1 MSASTA
7 HSRPHKRHTL
17 FSIPHPAFGK
27 RPELSPPNSTTPASY
42 RSPPHLPIP
51 HRGPHPSTSG
61 DALTGATNASF
72 SPQVPLQSQSRW
84 LRLPPAHTNEQLRP
98 CHHPTNLPHQYH
110 HSPQLIGLHQ
120 RHPQRPHHL
129 PSGYALLPPMS
140 TAHQPVRYL
149 TLMTSPNVL
158 RSPLKQQKPH
168 MPRTTHGTLTLNF
181 IGVGLT
187 PSPCRHAYPRLPR
200 TTPPL
205 QEQHSQL
212 QTTFPYPPPIELSLP
227 CARSSPL
234 TTHQILRPYAENDIN
249 HNHAANLRKSKAAY
263 TVNKSR
269 PA

>member
-1 MSASTA
+1 MIEIFL
-7 HSRPHKRHTL
+7 L
-17 FSIPHPAFGK
+17 FS
-27 RPELSPPNSTTPASY
+27 
-42 RSPPHLPIP
+42 RS
-51 HRGPHPSTSG
+51 RK
-61 DALTGATNASF
+61 
-72 SPQVPLQSQSRW
+72 
-84 LRLPPAHTNEQLRP
+84 
-98 CHHPTNLPHQYH
+98 
-110 HSPQLIGLHQ
+110 
-120 RHPQRPHHL
+120 
-129 PSGYALLPPMS
+129 PSGYALLPPTS
-140 TAHQPVRYL
+140 TAHQPARYL
-149 TLMTSPNVL
+149 TLTISPNVL

-212 QTTFPYPPPIELSLP
+212 PTIFPYPLIELSLP

-234 TTHQILRPYAENDIN
+234 TTHQILRPYAEYDLN
-249 HNHAANLRKSKAAY
+249 HIHAANLRKSKAAY

>member
-1 MSASTA
+1 M
-7 HSRPHKRHTL
+7 
-17 FSIPHPAFGK
+17 
-27 RPELSPPNSTTPASY
+27 
-42 RSPPHLPIP
+42 
-51 HRGPHPSTSG
+51 
-61 DALTGATNASF
+61 
-72 SPQVPLQSQSRW
+72 QSQSRW
-84 LRLPPAHTNEQLRP
+84 LRLPPAHTKEQLRP

-140 TAHQPVRYL
+140 TAPQPVRYL
-149 TLMTSPNVL
+149 TLMTSPNVP

-212 QTTFPYPPPIELSLP
+212 PTIFPYLPLTELSLP
-227 CARSSPL
+227 CVMSSPPTL
-234 TTHQILRPYAENDIN
+234 RSLPPSDDITTP
-249 HNHAANLRKSKAAY
+249 
-263 TVNKSR
+263 T
-269 PA
+269 PATNS

>member
-1 MSASTA
+1 MCKNAKSEMTHQKGIST
-7 HSRPHKRHTL
+7 
-17 FSIPHPAFGK
+17 
-27 RPELSPPNSTTPASY
+27 
-42 RSPPHLPIP
+42 
-51 HRGPHPSTSG
+51 
-61 DALTGATNASF
+61 
-72 SPQVPLQSQSRW
+72 
-84 LRLPPAHTNEQLRP
+84 P

-149 TLMTSPNVL
+149 TLMTSPNAR
-158 RSPLKQQKPH
+158 RSPLKQQKSH
-168 MPRTTHGTLTLNF
+168 MPRTTHGTLPLNF

-212 QTTFPYPPPIELSLP
+212 PTIFPYLPLTELSLP
-227 CARSSPL
+227 CARSSPP
-234 TTHQILRPYAENDIN
+234 TLRLLCPHTESEIVN
-249 HNHAANLRKSKAAY
+249 HSPSANLGASKNSKEVTEIA
-263 TVNKSR
+263 NI
-269 PA
+269 PCPFP

>member
-1 MSASTA
+1 MIENFLEVE
-7 HSRPHKRHTL
+7 K
-17 FSIPHPAFGK
+17 
-27 RPELSPPNSTTPASY
+27 
-42 RSPPHLPIP
+42 
-51 HRGPHPSTSG
+51 
-61 DALTGATNASF
+61 
-72 SPQVPLQSQSRW
+72 
-84 LRLPPAHTNEQLRP
+84 PPAHAKEQLRP
-98 CHHPTNLPHQYH
+98 CHHPTNLRQQYH

-120 RHPQRPHHL
+120 RLPQRPHHL

-149 TLMTSPNVL
+149 TLMIYPNVL
-158 RSPLKQQKPH
+158 RSPLRQQKPH

-212 QTTFPYPPPIELSLP
+212 PTIFPYLPLTELSLP
-227 CARSSPL
+227 CARSSPPTL
-234 TTHQILRPYAENDIN
+234 RILRPYVENDIN

-269 PA
+269 PACRHYWPFPTTRLEFFCFSSDVHKSFFFFFIERGNFRTYWWREIGWLGEAPVTAGEWRLEWPDLRASSQTRLD